1 MNKKFLIAI
10 PLCLLGFYGTSQVT
24 AQDPE
29 CEVVSV
35 PPTCQG
41 ASRININTNSR
52 NISPRN
58 ICVSPGQTFDVDVRP
73 TGSVTI
79 RGKDGG
85 WPDAS
90 GASFRPL
97 RQRQVSMTT
106 TFTSRTEPALIRES
120 RSTKRGT

>member
-58 ICVSPGQTFDVDVRP
+58 ICVSPGQTFDVNVRP

-90 GASFRPL
+90 GASFSL
-97 RQRQVSMTT
+97 TA
-106 TFTSRTEPALIRES
+106 PASGEYDYNVYFED
-120 RSTKRGT
+120 GTCIDPRITVD